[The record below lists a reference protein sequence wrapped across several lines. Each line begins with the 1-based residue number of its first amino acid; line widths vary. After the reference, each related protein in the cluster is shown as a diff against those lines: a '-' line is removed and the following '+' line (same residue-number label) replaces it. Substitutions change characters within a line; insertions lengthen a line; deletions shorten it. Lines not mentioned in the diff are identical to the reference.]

1 MTTVS
6 GAHSQAVGFEPLTVL
21 AEGLRGLLCGS
32 RIFSFIIRDIV
43 KLFVSSVCFFFIG
56 GELLLLFRL
65 LAADNKTEALYESE
79 RADKHFICEEEFDQ
93 V

>member
-32 RIFSFIIRDIV
+32 RIVSFVSRDI
-43 KLFVSSVCFFFIG
+43 SSVCFVFIG
-56 GELLLLFRL
+56 RELLLLFRL
-65 LAADNKTEALYESE
+65 PAADNKTEALYESE